1 MTLHQFTIFAAIA
14 KHRNLTNA
22 SEELHITQPGI
33 SHQMRLLEE
42 EYGVKLY
49 TRTARGVDLTDAG
62 RRFLLAITP
71 ILEQVR
77 TLKPASLTVS
87 ARDPERLAI
96 GGTHSLSR
104 CLLPSILSR
113 YKQSRPAMQID
124 FRTNSGT
131 EIERLILNQ
140 SIEIALTTRPPKS
153 PLIVAEPFRRLR
165 VGFIASRHHRF
176 ASARAIALGDL
187 ERTPLLVRSTAGR
200 DGTIMNQLKNVLD
213 QRSVKLTISMR
224 FESVSAMMEAVHRNM
239 GIAVTYEDNVR
250 RDEVDEV
257 KVLKVR
263 GLNLEGQ
270 SQIIY
275 LNHKPL
281 SKPAAEFLELLRKSR
296 PEKDKTEHEF
306 WGTRRFSS
314 IGFALCCSARLLIEI
329 ASLLFL

>member
-1 MTLHQFTIFAAIA
+1 VTLHQFAIFAAIG

-22 SEELHITQPGI
+22 SQELHITQPGI

-49 TRTARGVDLTDAG
+49 TRAARGVELTDAG
-62 RRFLLAITP
+62 RHFLVAITP

-104 CLLPSILSR
+104 VLLPSILSR
-113 YKQSRPAMQID
+113 YKQSRPAMEID
-124 FRTNSGT
+124 FRTNNAT

-153 PLIVAEPFRRLR
+153 PLIVAEPFRRQR
-165 VGFIASRHHRF
+165 VGFVVSRHHRL
-176 ASARAIALGDL
+176 ATARAISLRDL
-187 ERTPLLVRSTAGR
+187 ERTPLLVRSTGGH
-200 DGTIMNQLKNVLD
+200 DGTIINQLKNLLE
-213 QRSVKLTISMR
+213 QRGIKVTISMR
-224 FESVSAMMEAVHRNM
+224 FESVSAMMEAVRRNM

-250 RDEVDEV
+250 HDEV
-257 KVLKVR
+257 KIVNVR
-263 GLNLEGQ
+263 GLKLQGQ

-275 LNHKPL
+275 LNLKPL
-281 SKPAAEFLELLRKSR
+281 SKPAAEFLELLRNSR
-296 PEKDKTEHEF
+296 AEKDKTEHQLS
-306 WGTRRFSS
+306 GTRRFNS
-314 IGFALCCSARLLIEI
+314 IGFALCFSAHLSIDTV
-329 ASLLFL
+329 SLFFL